1 MSKVWLYEGR
11 DYDPAYEDI
20 PDDVL
25 GFVYIIEDTVT
36 GEKYIGQKRMRKPKT
51 LPVTKS
57 RKRRVRTVVE
67 SDWREYHGS
76 NTTIKENVSEGL
88 SDRYQ
93 REILRFGYS
102 KGDLSLIETMEQI
115 KQGALIRDDFLNG
128 IISCKIHRKH
138 ISKKLRQELSNDNG
152 TAARKRQ
159 STS

>member
-1 MSKVWLYEGR
+1 MSKVWLYEGK
-11 DYDPAYEDI
+11 DYDPAYDDI

-25 GFVYIIEDTVT
+25 GFVYIIKDTVT

-76 NTTIKENVSEGL
+76 NTTIKENVSEGH

-102 KGDLSLIETMEQI
+102 KGDLSLIEAMEQI

-152 TAARKRQ
+152 TTTRKQ

>member
-1 MSKVWLYEGR
+1 MSKVWSFEGK

-20 PDDVL
+20 PEDVL

-76 NTTIKENVSEGL
+76 NTTIKENVSEGH

-93 REILRFGYS
+93 REILRFGYG
-102 KGDLSLIETMEQI
+102 KGDLNYLELKEQFESN
-115 KQGALIRDDFLNG
+115 ALLDDTYLNG
-128 IISCKIHRKH
+128 IINAKIHRKH

-152 TAARKRQ
+152 TAARKQ